1 MEEEDDRAPPKVML
15 SARGWA
21 REDLA
26 ELLLLTWYGMES
38 ITGYNR
44 HRGGVPRRGGE
55 GREGLPVQNTRWGQ
69 LVRHKREFAERR
81 RRQGLSTIPV
91 GVLAVAVA
99 AGGGT
104 VAGLGASAGF
114 VVVVA
119 VVLGFFGFSLV
130 NWRCPSCDAYLGQR
144 LNPRECPSCGRVLRD

>member
-1 MEEEDDRAPPKVML
+1 MEEGEHPVRRDE
-15 SARGWA
+15 SA
-21 REDLA
+21 
-26 ELLLLTWYGMES
+26 
-38 ITGYNR
+38 
-44 HRGGVPRRGGE
+44 
-55 GREGLPVQNTRWGQ
+55 Q

-91 GVLAVAVA
+91 GMLLVAVA

-104 VAGLGASAGF
+104 VAGLGASAGY

-130 NWRCPSCDAYLGQR
+130 NWRCPSCEAYLGQR
-144 LNPRECPSCGRVLRD
+144 LNPRECPSCGQVLRD